1 MMKLDF
7 KKPTSS
13 LAALGVALMNFIAL
27 AFTIVKGIQETKS
40 GTEKF
45 FANGYTLIFSDCPT
59 ELDSIGGWL
68 AIYSKLYFFVAI
80 AIILGLALSFFMKK
94 ELNFGKA
101 GTATTIIS
109 SIMAVGYMINGIA
122 ANAEVSESYSPLYFN
137 SYTLAFIPAIIIIAL
152 ASAQFYLA
160 RQEKDG
166 F

>member
-1 MMKLDF
+1 MIKLEL

-68 AIYSKLYFFVAI
+68 VIYSKLYFFVAI
-80 AIILGLALSFFMKK
+80 AIALGLAASLLLKK

-109 SIMAVGYMINGIA
+109 SVMAVGYMINGIA
-122 ANAEVSESYSPLYFN
+122 ANAEVSGYASLYFT